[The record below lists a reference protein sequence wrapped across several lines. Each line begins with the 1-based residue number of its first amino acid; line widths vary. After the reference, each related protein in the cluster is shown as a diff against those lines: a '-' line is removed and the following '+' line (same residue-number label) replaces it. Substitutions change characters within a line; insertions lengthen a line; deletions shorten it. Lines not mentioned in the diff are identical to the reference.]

1 MKRGVPA
8 EVLQAAVA
16 TKPAISNCCMMI
28 RDDQP
33 KSPAKHPVV
42 LAVDDDEVSLESLAM
57 ILNNYEVLT
66 TTNGADALDVVRSRR
81 VDCVLLD
88 LLMPGID
95 GLEVLTQIKA
105 VDPGLDVILV
115 SGVVQPQAVSTAM
128 KRGAFEYVVKP
139 FAKEVLLGLV
149 AEAVSRRGANLATLL
164 LISADTGV
172 IASIAVVLEP
182 HMTVATAVP
191 RLDRLPDPGRHAPSV
206 VVYDAGVA
214 MPAAANFV
222 ERLRERYSR
231 SKIVVLIDSGIGQLA
246 RPDITV
252 VAKPVRLHDVLQ
264 HITTLAPGL
273 SELSVHSSRL
283 GAPLLRLMDFVA
295 KSYRQPLRA
304 QDLARGVGCSVH
316 HLGHIAHERLGV
328 SLMEYLTR
336 FRLEVARHLLTAT
349 GATIDQIAGE
359 AGFSSASHLSRA
371 FLAHSGYR
379 PGNYRRRVRLAGM
392 WPPQTMHPPE
402 H

>member
-1 MKRGVPA
+1 
-8 EVLQAAVA
+8 
-16 TKPAISNCCMMI
+16 MMI
-28 RDDQP
+28 TADQP
-33 KSPAKHPVV
+33 KSPANRPVV
-42 LAVDDDEVSLESLAM
+42 LAVDDDAVSLESLAM
-57 ILNNYEVLT
+57 VLRQYEVLT
-66 TTNGADALDVVRSRR
+66 TTSGADAIEFVRSRR

-95 GLEVLTQIKA
+95 GLEVLTRIKV
-105 VDPGLDVILV
+105 VDPGLDVILI
-115 SGVVQPQAVSTAM
+115 SGVVKPQAVSMAM

-139 FAKEVLLGLV
+139 FVKEDLLGLV
-149 AEAVSRRGANLATLL
+149 AEAVSRRRANVATLL
-164 LISADTGV
+164 LISADAGVVASIGV
-172 IASIAVVLEP
+172 ILQP

-191 RLDRLPDPGRHAPSV
+191 RLDTLPDPGRRAPAV
-206 VVYDAGVA
+206 VVYDAGA
-214 MPAAANFV
+214 ATPAAANFV

-231 SKIVVLIDSGIGQLA
+231 SKILVLADSGIGQLA
-246 RPDITV
+246 QPGITLI
-252 VAKPVRLHDVLQ
+252 AKPVRLHDVLQ

-283 GAPLLRLMDFVA
+283 GASLLRLMDFVA

-304 QDLARGVGCSVH
+304 QDLARAVGRSVH

-349 GATIDQIAGE
+349 RLTIDEVAGE

-379 PGNYRRRVRLAGM
+379 PGDYRRQVRMAGM
-392 WPPQTMHPPE
+392 WPPQTMRGPRR
-402 H
+402 